1 MAKFILLLFA
11 LSISILIF
19 SNFGG
24 EIREIKDKAVKTL
37 TPEQRFIKNITTHV
51 ADYLAGNGL
60 QKKVTIIDIQYSKNK
75 KLTSVL
81 LGYSLDVAQDTIS
94 KELSDRIDD
103 LGDVDEVIV
112 HFVKSQ

>member
-1 MAKFILLLFA
+1 MTKFILLFFILA
-11 LSISILIF
+11 ISILILF
-19 SNFGG
+19 KFGG
-24 EIREIKDKAVKTL
+24 EIGELKDKAVQTL

-51 ADYLAGNGL
+51 ADYLAGKGL
-60 QKKVTIIDIQYSKNK
+60 TKKVTIIDIQYSKDK

-81 LGYSLDVAQDTIS
+81 LGSSLDVEQDTIS
-94 KELSDRIDD
+94 KELSERLDD